1 MTCDEWTSQRHKIRT
16 SKGAVKYRYYICD
29 VFTETRFG
37 GNQLAVL
44 PQADGLSAQQMQ
56 QIARE
61 FNFSETTFVFPP
73 KAGHTRHVR
82 IFTPAR
88 EIPFA
93 GHPNV
98 GTAFVLASAGELG
111 EIRSSLTVMFEEEA
125 GLVSVAIDAPDGKI
139 ASCEL
144 TAPQTLSLGKTL
156 RVELVAAAISIDPKD
171 VVTRTHQPQV
181 ASVGLPFVMVEL
193 RDRSVLER
201 ARINISGFESIAAQ
215 GVMPDVFLYTRV
227 SDGFDIRARMF
238 APLSG
243 VPEDPATGSAN
254 CALAGLLAHY
264 NEQSNGNFSW
274 LIAQGVEMGRP
285 STLIARAEKRH
296 GVVQTTRIGGASI
309 MVSEGVIQFD

>member
-1 MTCDEWTSQRHKIRT
+1 M
-16 SKGAVKYRYYICD
+16 KYRYYICD

-44 PQADGLSAQQMQ
+44 PQADGLASEQMQ

-98 GTAFVLASAGELG
+98 GTAFVLASIGEFG
-111 EIRSSLTVMFEEEA
+111 EIKSSLTVIFEEEA
-125 GLVSVAIDAPDGKI
+125 GLVLVAIHESDGKI

-144 TAPQTLSLGKTL
+144 TAPQSVSFGKTL
-156 RVELVAAAISIDPKD
+156 PVQLVATAISVDAKD
-171 VVTRTHQPQV
+171 VVTKTHGPQV
-181 ASVGLPFVMVEL
+181 ASVGLAFIMVEL
-193 RDRSVLER
+193 RDRSALER
-201 ARINISGFESIAAQ
+201 ARINMSGFEALVAQ
-215 GVMPDVFLYTRV
+215 DVMPDVFLYTQTG
-227 SDGFDIRARMF
+227 DGFDIRARMF

-264 NEQSNGNFSW
+264 SPQRTGSFTW
-274 LIAQGVEMGRP
+274 RIAQGVEMGRP
-285 STLIARAEKRH
+285 STLIARAEKVD
-296 GVVQTTRIGGASI
+296 GVVETTRIGGASVL
-309 MVSEGVIQFD
+309 VSDGIIYLD

>member
-1 MTCDEWTSQRHKIRT
+1 
-16 SKGAVKYRYYICD
+16 VKYRYYICD

>member
-1 MTCDEWTSQRHKIRT
+1 M
-16 SKGAVKYRYYICD
+16 KYRYYICD

-44 PQADGLSAQQMQ
+44 PQAVGLSTQQMQ
-56 QIARE
+56 EIARE
-61 FNFSETTFVFPP
+61 FNFSETTFVFPAR
-73 KAGHTRHVR
+73 AGHTRHVR

-98 GTAFVLASAGELG
+98 GTAFVLASAGEFG
-111 EIRSSLTVMFEEEA
+111 EIKSSLTVTFEEEG
-125 GLVSVAIDAPDGKI
+125 GLVSVTIQEAGGKV

-144 TAPQTLSLGKTL
+144 TAPQSLSFGKTL
-156 RVELVAAAISIDPKD
+156 PVELVAAAISIDSKD
-171 VVTRTHQPQV
+171 VVTKTHGPQV
-181 ASVGLPFVMVEL
+181 ASVGLPFIMVEL

-201 ARINISGFESIAAQ
+201 ARISMSGFEALAAED
-215 GVMPDVFLYTRV
+215 VMPDVYLYVRGT
-227 SDGFDIRARMF
+227 DGFDIRARMF

-264 NEQSNGNFSW
+264 SQDPNGSFSW
-274 LIAQGVEMGRP
+274 RIAQGVEMGRP
-285 STLIARAEKRH
+285 STLIARAEKKD
-296 GVVQTTRIGGASI
+296 GVVQTTRIGGATI
-309 MVSEGVIQFD
+309 LVSEGTIYLD